1 MPELYAIEMWA
12 HIFLGGLNSEAIIE
26 AICTNEDIVKDFG
39 DLRPELKK
47 FKEWV
52 KEVGIAEAREEY
64 NKNREAGNIKPKNN
78 SDSGSS
84 NSDNTF
90 CPECGNNV
98 MPKAKFCTNCGK

>member
-47 FKEWV
+47 FKE
-52 KEVGIAEAREEY
+52 
-64 NKNREAGNIKPKNN
+64 
-78 SDSGSS
+78 
-84 NSDNTF
+84 
-90 CPECGNNV
+90 
-98 MPKAKFCTNCGK
+98 